1 MRYYTLEEWRRRK
14 NAGLGENDYELE
26 QSDLSRAYD
35 EMMKTPGLFAGIG
48 IKFPIRK
55 LLKELSENAE

>member
-14 NAGLGENDYELE
+14 NAGLGEDDYELE
-26 QSDLSRAYD
+26 ESDLIKAYD
-35 EMMKTPGLFAGIG
+35 EIMRTPGLFASIG